1 MKVYGHQHSSEVF
14 SRETSPSCFEPKA
27 EKVIA
32 FHGKDASYAYNVLAD
47 LKAAGASCSAVWVW
61 NEVWAMEHVKRQIQQ
76 GAGNAYYA
84 GMQWRGITLGHA
96 DAAAL
101 NQFDIDI
108 SKAQAPEAR
117 TWLLQNKAEFIAL
130 MLGIEIVKIG

>member
-1 MKVYGHQHSSEVF
+1 
-14 SRETSPSCFEPKA
+14 
-27 EKVIA
+27 
-32 FHGKDASYAYNVLAD
+32 
-47 LKAAGASCSAVWVW
+47 
-61 NEVWAMEHVKRQIQQ
+61 MEHVKRQIQQ

-117 TWLLQNKAEFIAL
+117 TQFASEQS
-130 MLGIEIVKIG
+130 GIHRSYAGY

>member
-1 MKVYGHQHSSEVF
+1 MNTRNINLKTAAQ
-14 SRETSPSCFEPKA
+14 ETSPSCFEPKA

-32 FHGKDASYAYNVLAD
+32 FHGKGASYAYNVLAD
-47 LKAAGASCSAVWVW
+47 LKA
-61 NEVWAMEHVKRQIQQ
+61 
-76 GAGNAYYA
+76 
-84 GMQWRGITLGHA
+84 A

-130 MLGIEIVKIG
+130 TLGIEVVKIG

>member
-1 MKVYGHQHSSEVF
+1 
-14 SRETSPSCFEPKA
+14 
-27 EKVIA
+27 
-32 FHGKDASYAYNVLAD
+32 
-47 LKAAGASCSAVWVW
+47 
-61 NEVWAMEHVKRQIQQ
+61 MEHVK
-76 GAGNAYYA
+76 GKNPAGGRNAYFA

-117 TWLLQNKAEFIAL
+117 TGCFRTKQNSSL
-130 MLGIEIVKIG
+130 

>member
-1 MKVYGHQHSSEVF
+1 
-14 SRETSPSCFEPKA
+14 
-27 EKVIA
+27 
-32 FHGKDASYAYNVLAD
+32 
-47 LKAAGASCSAVWVW
+47 
-61 NEVWAMEHVKRQIQQ
+61 MEHVKRQIQQ

-84 GMQWRGITLGHA
+84 GKQWRGITLGHA